1 MIQFGEKI
9 DNNILSPNF
18 FNPKLT
24 WRAHLLSFTSF
35 KAKIAST
42 EIKLITCQSSPPLGM
57 LLVLS
62 EVTVGSPGWNSGLR

>member
-24 WRAHLLSFTSF
+24 QPNVFQTERSRRLACLPSFC
-35 KAKIAST
+35 
-42 EIKLITCQSSPPLGM
+42 E
-57 LLVLS
+57 LVYIYLTKKNLNGVFPK
-62 EVTVGSPGWNSGLR
+62 EVGGWGGGEF